1 MIIQNVNNTVK
12 DGKKND
18 YIVQA
23 KLFVDDLKKVTGCMD
38 AGVFDEEK
46 DNTVQIISIWN
57 NEEAM
62 NSKEAGNVFL
72 SHKAQLKPNFIS
84 NTTNVSKSI

>member
-12 DGKKND
+12 DGKKDD
-18 YIVQA
+18 YIAQA
-23 KLFVDDLKKVTGCMD
+23 KFFVDDLKKVAGCMD

-46 DNTVQIISIWN
+46 GNKVRIISIWN
-57 NEEAM
+57 DEQAM

-84 NTTNVSKSI
+84 NTTDISKSI